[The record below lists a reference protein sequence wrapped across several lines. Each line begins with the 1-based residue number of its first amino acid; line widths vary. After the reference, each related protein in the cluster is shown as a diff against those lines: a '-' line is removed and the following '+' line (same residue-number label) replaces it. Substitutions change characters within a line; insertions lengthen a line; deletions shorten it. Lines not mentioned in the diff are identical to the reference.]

1 MSDRLRQGRKVLRTL
16 YIQRG
21 DAPSDSDTF
30 IGSVDSA
37 DLAAEIVAAVNSRRE
52 AAEGDLA
59 DRVRRA
65 PDTDWLTEEQT
76 HAVMQAVAPHLADTA
91 ELQRLRNLERD
102 LSAAVWVHPGI
113 RGGTPCVGGT
123 RAAVDQVV
131 SLMVDVDAEEIS
143 EEYPSVTA
151 EGARAAQ
158 AFADRFVDRRAR
170 PATETDPRTEVD
182 AHWGG
187 DPERIVAAWE
197 NDRAELKAELDRLDT
212 ALAEARTE
220 HRDALDSLQRTQ
232 AVAEHWRAA
241 AVTWPEPMNTAAHP
255 LNLVLDAARGET
267 DPQMLGMSAD
277 DLADG
282 VLAVRRAA
290 REEGQ

>member
-1 MSDRLRQGRKVLRTL
+1 MV
-16 YIQRG
+16 
-21 DAPSDSDTF
+21 DTPE
-30 IGSVDSA
+30 
-37 DLAAEIVAAVNSRRE
+37 LAAEIVAAVN
-52 AAEGDLA
+52 AARDAA
-59 DRVRRA
+59 DGR
-65 PDTDWLTEEQT
+65 PD
-76 HAVMQAVAPHLADTA
+76 A
-91 ELQRLRNLERD
+91 ELERLRRLER
-102 LSAAVWVHPGI
+102 SIQGAVWVAPG
-113 RGGTPCVGGT
+113 RMSGQACVGGHRVT
-123 RAAVDQVV
+123 ARQVAGLVPDVGEEGVAHYYPGVTPYGAAAAV
-131 SLMVDVDAEEIS
+131 
-143 EEYPSVTA
+143 Y
-151 EGARAAQ
+151 
-158 AFADRFVDRRAR
+158 FCDRYVDRYDRER
-170 PATETDPRTEVD
+170 GEVDPRTEVE

-187 DPERIVAAWE
+187 DPEQIVSAWE
-197 NDRAELKAELDRLDT
+197 QDRAELKAELDRLDT